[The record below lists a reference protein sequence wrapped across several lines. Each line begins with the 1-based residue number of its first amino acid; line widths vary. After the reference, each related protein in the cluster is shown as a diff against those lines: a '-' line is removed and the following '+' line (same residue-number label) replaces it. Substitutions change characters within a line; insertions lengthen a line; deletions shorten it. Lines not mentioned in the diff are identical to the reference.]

1 MRKWVYLF
9 VGFVL
14 FAAIGQHFFS
24 QNFTLEIRPL
34 NDTSADDGK
43 DDDADAG
50 APTPVRTVAA
60 VRGSVDSHINA
71 TANLRA
77 LRSVTIL
84 SHSVGVVTRMAVE
97 EGDFVRKGQLLCQLD
112 DRELQ
117 VDLELAR
124 QKLAQTRVQLES
136 TQIARE
142 KIQSQIAAKA
152 IELQRNVD
160 ALAEG
165 LVSDTDVDLIRNLVA
180 ELGHDERAQ
189 EATVR
194 ESEFRVEE
202 LIAEIAKVEYNI
214 EEARVIAPF
223 AGTIVERLVDLGQS
237 VTPTDSIFRLASFS
251 PIYADVFL
259 SEVESRAVKP
269 GQLAS
274 IQLDI
279 GATAVEGR
287 IVRISPVVDDETGT
301 VKVTAEI
308 QSPTAQFRP
317 GAFVRVSI
325 NTDTVDDAVLIPK
338 AAVIERDGET
348 FVFVTENETAHRKV
362 VQLGY
367 ENGAS
372 VEVRSGIN
380 SGDLVVVAGQGALS
394 EGDKVE
400 LIEL

>member
-34 NDTSADDGK
+34 NDTSADDGQ

-50 APTPVRTVAA
+50 DPTPVRTVAA

-136 TQIARE
+136 AQIARE

-202 LIAEIAKVEYNI
+202 LIAEIAKVEYHI

-259 SEVESRAVKP
+259 SEVDSRAVKP

-287 IVRISPVVDDETGT
+287 IVRISPVVDEETGT

-338 AAVIERDGET
+338 AAVVERDGET
-348 FVFVTENETAHRKV
+348 FVFITEDETAHRIV

>member
-1 MRKWVYLF
+1 VRKWVYLF

-84 SHSVGVVTRMAVE
+84 SHSVGVVTRMVVE
-97 EGDFVRKGQLLCQLD
+97 EGDFVRRGQLLCQLD

-136 TQIARE
+136 AQIARE

>member
-1 MRKWVYLF
+1 
-9 VGFVL
+9 
-14 FAAIGQHFFS
+14 
-24 QNFTLEIRPL
+24 
-34 NDTSADDGK
+34 
-43 DDDADAG
+43 
-50 APTPVRTVAA
+50 
-60 VRGSVDSHINA
+60 
-71 TANLRA
+71 
-77 LRSVTIL
+77 
-84 SHSVGVVTRMAVE
+84 
-97 EGDFVRKGQLLCQLD
+97 LD

-136 TQIARE
+136 AQIARE
-142 KIQSQIAAKA
+142 KIQSQIAAKS

-180 ELGHDERAQ
+180 ELGHDERSQ

-202 LIAEIAKVEYNI
+202 LIAEIAKVEYHI

-338 AAVIERDGET
+338 AAVVERDGET
-348 FVFVTENETAHRKV
+348 FVFVTEDETAHRIV